1 MLNFLRVRPLRVN
14 GVYYPELKY
23 ESSSPTDFMGFER
36 LDRLETTPKLTR
48 TFRSRPS
55 HSNETSYG
63 YFSQRTLT
71 DIDEK
76 RARTVVVDTLAFTTP
91 WTSSAS
97 SETETDPRTEGGSSS
112 VGSGG

>member
-1 MLNFLRVRPLRVN
+1 MN

-55 HSNETSYG
+55 HNNETSCG
-63 YFSQRTLT
+63 YFGQRASTPRH
-71 DIDEK
+71 EK

-97 SETETDPRTEGGSSS
+97 SETETDPKAEGGSSS
-112 VGSGG
+112 VGSG